1 VLPVVSLSQQ
11 REIEHGI
18 RVGVRFDRAK
28 QTEKTLIGAA
38 AAWPL
43 AGRAQQQPAR
53 PVSLIT
59 PARLV
64 AS

>member
-38 AAWPL
+38 AG
-43 AGRAQQQPAR
+43 GRSQR
-53 PVSLIT
+53 GRSSS
-59 PARLV
+59 RRGR
-64 AS
+64 